1 VPVGWS
7 TLFETG
13 ADIAPVAAALP
24 TYAFDKE
31 HYWLPPRAD
40 STDPASVGQRGMAHP
55 LLGAMVELGDS
66 GGVVLTGRITLAAL
80 PWLADHMVS
89 GSVVVPGTAVLDAV
103 LEAGAQ
109 TGCEVVEELMFEAPL
124 VLPAD
129 GELFLE
135 VVVDGGADARAVRVY
150 ARTGE
155 ADWTRCASG
164 VLTRGGD
171 GPACD
176 WATAWPPTGSSTVD
190 IEGGLDAGYD
200 ALLDRGYEYGP
211 AFRGVTGVWRRGD
224 DELFAEII
232 APEGLDL
239 SGFGIHPAVLDAA
252 FHAMVLTADSD
263 ELRLPFVFRGARLA
277 ASGASVLRVR
287 LATVTSSGGDE
298 VTVAAADGRGHL
310 VCGIDSVRVR
320 TISAQSLAGAGD
332 SGPVS
337 HGVDWVPVTA
347 PAAADVSGWVSVG
360 SAVPGLTGY
369 GDLTALLAALEA
381 GEAPPECL
389 VVPCAAGT
397 GDVPAA
403 ARELAGAVLE
413 VLQACVSDAR
423 LDRCRVV
430 FATRGAAGPAAGT
443 DVAGAAVWGLVRS
456 AQSEHPGRFV
466 LADVPD
472 GFDGWATLAA
482 ASADEPQ
489 LVVTDDGLHAPRLAR
504 RTGEP
509 TRSDVDTADTVDTV
523 DGVDTAGTVLVTG
536 GTGGLGRLV
545 ARRLVTGHGVR
556 SLVLVSRRGA
566 GAPGA
571 AALVS
576 ELEGLG
582 AAVTVAACDVADRSA
597 LAEVIAA
604 IPADAPLTGV
614 VHTAGVLDDATI
626 DGLSAERIDTVC
638 TPKVDAA
645 WHLHE
650 LTADKPL
657 TTFVLFSSLA
667 GVLGNPGQGNYAAA
681 NATLDGLAAHRR
693 ERGLPAVSVAWGL
706 WDTESGM
713 TGTLS
718 DAEIVRLRRSGVAPL
733 AIEHGLDLFD
743 AAFGSG
749 FGGGLGTADPVVVA
763 SNWDSAGL
771 RSRAEGGVLPPLLR
785 GLVRTPRRA
794 ASAGGGGGDS
804 SGALVARLATLAE
817 TEARGML
824 VDLVRS
830 HVAAVLAHPNPESVD
845 VDRAFTELGFD
856 SLAAVELRNRLDAET
871 GLRLPATLAF
881 DHPTVAALGEF
892 LRQTLAPAAP
902 SPEDTLRGALDQLEQ
917 LLDQHDEATRAGL
930 IAILN
935 STVARFG
942 NGSAAADAVGEKL
955 DSATDDEIFDFIDN
969 QL

>member
-1 VPVGWS
+1 
-7 TLFETG
+7 
-13 ADIAPVAAALP
+13 
-24 TYAFDKE
+24 
-31 HYWLPPRAD
+31 
-40 STDPASVGQRGMAHP
+40 
-55 LLGAMVELGDS
+55 
-66 GGVVLTGRITLAAL
+66 
-80 PWLADHMVS
+80 
-89 GSVVVPGTAVLDAV
+89 
-103 LEAGAQ
+103 
-109 TGCEVVEELMFEAPL
+109 
-124 VLPAD
+124 
-129 GELFLE
+129 
-135 VVVDGGADARAVRVY
+135 
-150 ARTGE
+150 
-155 ADWTRCASG
+155 
-164 VLTRGGD
+164 
-171 GPACD
+171 
-176 WATAWPPTGSSTVD
+176 
-190 IEGGLDAGYD
+190 
-200 ALLDRGYEYGP
+200 
-211 AFRGVTGVWRRGD
+211 
-224 DELFAEII
+224 
-232 APEGLDL
+232 
-239 SGFGIHPAVLDAA
+239 
-252 FHAMVLTADSD
+252 
-263 ELRLPFVFRGARLA
+263 
-277 ASGASVLRVR
+277 
-287 LATVTSSGGDE
+287 
-298 VTVAAADGRGHL
+298 
-310 VCGIDSVRVR
+310 
-320 TISAQSLAGAGD
+320 
-332 SGPVS
+332 
-337 HGVDWVPVTA
+337 
-347 PAAADVSGWVSVG
+347 
-360 SAVPGLTGY
+360 
-369 GDLTALLAALEA
+369 
-381 GEAPPECL
+381 
-389 VVPCAAGT
+389 
-397 GDVPAA
+397 
-403 ARELAGAVLE
+403 
-413 VLQACVSDAR
+413 
-423 LDRCRVV
+423 
-430 FATRGAAGPAAGT
+430 
-443 DVAGAAVWGLVRS
+443 
-456 AQSEHPGRFV
+456 
-466 LADVPD
+466 
-472 GFDGWATLAA
+472 
-482 ASADEPQ
+482 
-489 LVVTDDGLHAPRLAR
+489 
-504 RTGEP
+504 
-509 TRSDVDTADTVDTV
+509 
-523 DGVDTAGTVLVTG
+523 
-536 GTGGLGRLV
+536 
-545 ARRLVTGHGVR
+545 
-556 SLVLVSRRGA
+556 
-566 GAPGA
+566 
-571 AALVS
+571 
-576 ELEGLG
+576 
-582 AAVTVAACDVADRSA
+582 VADRSA